1 MSISQRIAKLF
12 EKEKSATDFANKIGI
27 SAAGLAALIK
37 KDSNVKS
44 STLVAILKL
53 YDNPKL
59 NPMWLLLGEGNMW
72 LEPGEEESMGM
83 VDIAKEKDEEIY
95 ERMNKLLEQRVL
107 TLEREIRKNN
117 PDLADELGI
126 E

>member
-59 NPMWLLLGEGNMW
+59 NPMWLLLGEGKMW

-83 VDIAKEKDEEIY
+83 VDITKEKDEEIY